1 MNEINISVTQH
12 CMVWQLTLLVME
24 MKYKLVHVLFF
35 LMVNGVVY
43 EHVSYPFVLIAE
55 CFMISE
61 ILLIKVL
68 VNLMGY
74 D

>member
-12 CMVWQLTLLVME
+12 CMVWQLTLSVME

-43 EHVSYPFVLIAE
+43 MNMSLIPLSSLQNVL
-55 CFMISE
+55 
-61 ILLIKVL
+61 
-68 VNLMGY
+68 
-74 D
+74 

>member
-12 CMVWQLTLLVME
+12 CMVWQLTLSVME

-43 EHVSYPFVLIAE
+43 EHVSYPFVLRM
-55 CFMISE
+55 F
-61 ILLIKVL
+61 
-68 VNLMGY
+68 Y
-74 D
+74 DL